1 MTKDEKIEIVN
12 ELTEKLKASPNFYV
26 IDASDFPVS
35 KNWALRS
42 ACYKAG
48 LELRFYKNSLI
59 KKALENLDGDF
70 SPIVKSLKG
79 SASSIIFGAV
89 EPKAPAK
96 VMLDFRKDE
105 AKPALKAAKIGEEI
119 YVGDENLKTLSTIK
133 TKNELIAE
141 IIALLQ
147 SPASNLISALQN
159 KDNKSEENQ

>member
-1 MTKDEKIEIVN
+1 MTKDEKIQIVN

-26 IDASDFPVS
+26 IDAADFPVS
-35 KNWALRS
+35 KNWALRA

-70 SPIVKSLKG
+70 SPIIKSLKG

-89 EPKAPAK
+89 EPKTPAK

-119 YVGDENLKTLSTIK
+119 YVGDDNLKTLSTIK

-159 KDNKSEENQ
+159 KDKQSQENQ

>member
-12 ELTEKLKASPNFYV
+12 TLTEKLKNSVNFYV
-26 IDASDFPVS
+26 IDASDFTVE

-70 SPIVKSLKG
+70 SSVIKSLKG

-96 VMLDFRKDE
+96 VMLDFRKDQT
-105 AKPALKAAKIGEEI
+105 KPALKAAKIGEEI
-119 YVGDENLKTLSTIK
+119 YVGDDNLKTLSNIK
-133 TKNELIAE
+133 TKNELIAD

-159 KDNKSEENQ
+159 KDNKTENQ

>member
-12 ELTEKLKASPNFYV
+12 SLTEKLKNSPNFYV
-26 IDASDFPVS
+26 VDASDFTVA

-70 SPIVKSLKG
+70 SSVIKSLKG

-96 VMLDFRKDE
+96 IMLDFRKDQS
-105 AKPALKAAKIGEEI
+105 KPALKAAKIGEEI
-119 YVGDENLKTLSTIK
+119 YVGDDNLKTLSNIK
-133 TKNELIAE
+133 TKNELIAD